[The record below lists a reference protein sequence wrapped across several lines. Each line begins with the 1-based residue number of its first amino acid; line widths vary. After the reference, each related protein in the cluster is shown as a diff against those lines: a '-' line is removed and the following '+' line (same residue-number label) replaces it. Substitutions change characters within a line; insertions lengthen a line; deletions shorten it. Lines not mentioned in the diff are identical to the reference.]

1 VTSSNRIA
9 AFGFPTLALQLVAIV
24 ATGTA
29 LALSPPAQGR
39 MLLVPLWPGAE
50 KGMIARVTQS
60 DARLLGRGP
69 LPRSFVVS
77 GSHASVSAGMLG
89 HGVLVIA
96 APLAG
101 CGAKA

>member
-1 VTSSNRIA
+1 M
-9 AFGFPTLALQLVAIV
+9 LQLVAVV
-24 ATGTA
+24 ATGAA

-50 KGMIARVTQS
+50 QGMIARATRHN
-60 DARLLGRGP
+60 ALLLGRGP

-77 GSHASVSAGMLG
+77 GSRTSVSAGMLG
-89 HGVLVIA
+89 RGVLVIA

-101 CGAKA
+101 CGAEA